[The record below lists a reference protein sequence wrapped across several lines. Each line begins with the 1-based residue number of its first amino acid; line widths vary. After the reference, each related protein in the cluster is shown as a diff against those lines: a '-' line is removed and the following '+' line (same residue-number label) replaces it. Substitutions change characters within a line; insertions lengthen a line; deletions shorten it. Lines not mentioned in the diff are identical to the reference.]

1 MIGAISG
8 DVLGSI
14 YEFDNNKSTD
24 FVLFN
29 KFCRYTDDTVLT
41 IATADCLLNKGDF
54 AQYYKKYFLDY
65 PDKGYGGNFKK
76 WGSSGSLQPYNS
88 WGNGSAMR
96 ISPVGFAFNNLE
108 FVLINAKKSAKV
120 THNHPEGVKGAQAV
134 ASAIFMAKSGSSKN
148 EIKEFIESK
157 FYYKLDKSLDEIRSF
172 YSFDESCQG
181 SVPQAITAFLES
193 DGFEDSI
200 RKAISIGG
208 DSDTIASIAGGIA
221 EAYYGGVPEDISNF
235 VLSKLDKNF
244 LNVINDFY
252 KKFINN

>member
-1 MIGAISG
+1 MLGAISG

-29 KFCRYTDDTVLT
+29 KSCRYTDDTVLT

-76 WGSSGSLQPYNS
+76 WGSGSSLEPYNS

-96 ISPVGFAFNNLE
+96 ISPVGFAFNSLA

-134 ASAIFMAKSGSSKN
+134 AAAIFMAKSGSSKN
-148 EIKEFIESK
+148 EIKEFIENK

-208 DSDTIASIAGGIA
+208 DSDTIACIAGGIA

-235 VLSKLDKNF
+235 VLSKLDKKF
-244 LNVINDFY
+244 LNVINGFY

>member
-1 MIGAISG
+1 MIGAICG

-14 YEFDNNKSTD
+14 YEFDNYKNTD
-24 FVLFN
+24 FILFN
-29 KFCRYTDDTVLT
+29 KSCRYTDDTVLT

-65 PDKGYGGNFKK
+65 PDRGYGSNFKE
-76 WGSSGSLQPYNS
+76 WAESSSWAPYNS

-96 ISPVGFAFNNLE
+96 VSSVGFAFNSLE
-108 FVLINAKKSAKV
+108 FVLINSKKSAKV
-120 THNHPEGVKGAQAV
+120 THNHPEGIKGSQAV
-134 ASAIFMAKSGSSKN
+134 AAAIFMAKNDFSKKD
-148 EIKEFIESK
+148 IKEFIENK
-157 FYYKLDKSLDEIRSF
+157 FYYNFDKSIDEIRSS

-193 DGFEDSI
+193 DGFEDAI

-208 DSDTIASIAGGIA
+208 DSDTIACIAGGIA
-221 EAYYGGVPEDISNF
+221 EAYYGGVPEEISKF
-235 VLSKLDKNF
+235 VLSKLDKKF

-252 KKFINN
+252 KAFINI